1 MRSLASGKIYKIY
14 KISLAKRAG
23 FHKQELPEISQE
35 LTEILSYKFSLA
47 CEQEHYFL
55 NAKKVQFLKKNF
67 VSFRIVCIFALS
79 NVEVREGAVSA
90 Y

>member
-1 MRSLASGKIYKIY
+1 MVSNYQQFARFASVIIYKIYGFREAERRAGEKRKIHKIYKI
-14 KISLAKRAG
+14 
-23 FHKQELPEISQE
+23 
-35 LTEILSYKFSLA
+35 SLA